1 MVYKTDNV
9 IQRSIAFVV
18 TVTAILSFAL
28 LFNSKT
34 IKFALL
40 GLFLCLTALFIIYRF
55 IGSNPA
61 MSSLKFIR
69 YIEIYILL
77 YIAIGLDFYSL
88 VVIKVISEGAFI
100 KMYTFLL
107 TLITTIAGYV
117 KYWDSK
123 QLKWTFSLAPQKGVY
138 TKDLIPVVEN
148 DITTLEIKAKCNKS
162 KSRIAFLGFCNKNDI
177 KKVAGKKR
185 NYLKKIYNPELK
197 NNLQDVPETMIRSN
211 IERDFN
217 NNCTNITTFSI
228 PIANT
233 GVAENL
239 KNWLFRNKKWAI
251 FVDNYGEL
259 WGTVVKFQRKK

>member
-1 MVYKTDNV
+1 MM
-9 IQRSIAFVV
+9 I
-18 TVTAILSFAL
+18 
-28 LFNSKT
+28 
-34 IKFALL
+34 
-40 GLFLCLTALFIIYRF
+40 
-55 IGSNPA
+55 
-61 MSSLKFIR
+61 
-69 YIEIYILL
+69 
-77 YIAIGLDFYSL
+77 
-88 VVIKVISEGAFI
+88 
-100 KMYTFLL
+100 
-107 TLITTIAGYV
+107 
-117 KYWDSK
+117 
-123 QLKWTFSLAPQKGVY
+123 
-138 TKDLIPVVEN
+138 
-148 DITTLEIKAKCNKS
+148 
-162 KSRIAFLGFCNKNDI
+162 
-177 KKVAGKKR
+177 

>member
-9 IQRSIAFVV
+9 IQRSIAFAVII
-18 TVTAILSFAL
+18 TTILSFIL
-28 LFNSKT
+28 SFNSKT
-34 IKFALL
+34 IIFALL

-55 IGSNPA
+55 IDSNPA

-69 YIEIYILL
+69 YIESYILL
-77 YIAIGLDFYSL
+77 YMAIGLDFYSL
-88 VVIKVISEGAFI
+88 VVIKAISEGAFVKI
-100 KMYTFLL
+100 YTFLL

-123 QLKWTFSLAPQKGVY
+123 QLKWAFSLALQKGVY
-138 TKDLIPVVEN
+138 TKGLIPVVEN

-177 KKVAGKKR
+177 RKVAGKKR
-185 NYLKKIYNPELK
+185 DYLEKIYNPELK
-197 NNLQDVPETMIRSN
+197 DNLQNAPETMLRSN
-211 IERDFN
+211 IKRDFD
-217 NNCTNITTFSI
+217 NNCADITTFSI

-239 KNWLFRNKKWAI
+239 KNWLNPKWAI

-259 WGTVVKFQRKK
+259 WGIVVKIQRKK